1 MTFGLRLCAVAFLIA
16 NVFSL
21 PAAAALTA
29 EQLASVGVN
38 PPPGATLPL
47 DAPLKDLD
55 GRSTT
60 LRRVIA
66 DAPAVIVFADYRC
79 TQLCSPILAVT
90 GQALAKSGLDP
101 GRDYRLIVVG
111 FNPAA
116 TAADARQMV
125 AGQIGFDTPVGRATF
140 PLMGSERSVR
150 QLTTSVGYHF
160 VYDAENTRFAHPAAL
175 LIVTP
180 GGRLSRLLT
189 GLSITGDDARSALIE
204 AKSGARG
211 RVRQPGPVALLR
223 PRRLDR
229 TLWRPSA
236 NSACGGWRGDA
247 ARHRRGAPA
256 VVARRRK
263 RARVIS
269 FLPRQASTFAPQ
281 TDALYFTL
289 LGISG
294 AIVLLVFALIVVFSI
309 RYRRGSSAKRG
320 TLPPLIQHEF
330 EIGWTS
336 ATLFA
341 FLMLF
346 WWAGSN
352 EVSQLLPP
360 RDAMEIHVVAK
371 QWMWK
376 IQHPNGA
383 REINTLHVPVDEPVR
398 LDMTSQDVIHSFAVP
413 AFRIKQDILPGRY
426 VETGFRATE
435 TGVFHLFC
443 TQFCGTAHSGMVGSV
458 VVMSKP
464 DFAAWL
470 TGQRPSGDLV
480 AQGRALFTSLGC
492 AGCHE
497 PGGPVHAP
505 DLSGL
510 YGRKVP
516 LADGQFALVDDAYLR
531 DRILDPKANPPAGY
545 DPIMPSFKGEVDDAQ
560 ILELTA
566 YIRSLSLSSGVFR

>member
-16 NVFSL
+16 DVFSL

-60 LRRVIA
+60 LRRVVA

-204 AKSGARG
+204 AKSGTRG
-211 RVRQPGPVALLR
+211 RVRQPGPVAVLR
-223 PRRLDR
+223 PRRLGR

-256 VVARRRK
+256 FVARRRK

-294 AIVLLVFALIVVFSI
+294 AIVILVFALIVVFSDPLPARLLRQAGDVAAAHPARI
-309 RYRRGSSAKRG
+309 RDR
-320 TLPPLIQHEF
+320 
-330 EIGWTS
+330 
-336 ATLFA
+336 
-341 FLMLF
+341 
-346 WWAGSN
+346 
-352 EVSQLLPP
+352 
-360 RDAMEIHVVAK
+360 
-371 QWMWK
+371 
-376 IQHPNGA
+376 
-383 REINTLHVPVDEPVR
+383 VDERHPIR
-398 LDMTSQDVIHSFAVP
+398 LPDAV
-413 AFRIKQDILPGRY
+413 LVGG
-426 VETGFRATE
+426 VER
-435 TGVFHLFC
+435 
-443 TQFCGTAHSGMVGSV
+443 SV
-458 VVMSKP
+458 AA
-464 DFAAWL
+464 FAAA
-470 TGQRPSGDLV
+470 RRDGDPRCRQAMDV
-480 AQGRALFTSLGC
+480 EDPASERRARDQHASRAGGRAGAARHDF
-492 AGCHE
+492 AGCHPLFRGARLSHQAGHPAGALCRDRF
-497 PGGPVHAP
+497 PG
-505 DLSGL
+505 DRD
-510 YGRKVP
+510 GRLPSLLHSVLRDRSFRNGRLGRRHEQTRFCR
-516 LADGQFALVDDAYLR
+516 LADGPAPLR
-531 DRILDPKANPPAGY
+531 RLGRARPSPVHEPRLRGMPRAGR
-545 DPIMPSFKGEVDDAQ
+545 PCPRAR
-560 ILELTA
+560 A
-566 YIRSLSLSSGVFR
+566 

>member
-1 MTFGLRLCAVAFLIA
+1 M
-16 NVFSL
+16 
-21 PAAAALTA
+21 
-29 EQLASVGVN
+29 
-38 PPPGATLPL
+38 
-47 DAPLKDLD
+47 
-55 GRSTT
+55 
-60 LRRVIA
+60 
-66 DAPAVIVFADYRC
+66 
-79 TQLCSPILAVT
+79 
-90 GQALAKSGLDP
+90 
-101 GRDYRLIVVG
+101 
-111 FNPAA
+111 
-116 TAADARQMV
+116 
-125 AGQIGFDTPVGRATF
+125 
-140 PLMGSERSVR
+140 
-150 QLTTSVGYHF
+150 
-160 VYDAENTRFAHPAAL
+160 
-175 LIVTP
+175 
-180 GGRLSRLLT
+180 
-189 GLSITGDDARSALIE
+189 
-204 AKSGARG
+204 
-211 RVRQPGPVALLR
+211 
-223 PRRLDR
+223 
-229 TLWRPSA
+229 
-236 NSACGGWRGDA
+236 
-247 ARHRRGAPA
+247 
-256 VVARRRK
+256 
-263 RARVIS
+263 IS

-480 AQGRALFTSLGC
+480 AQGRALFSSLGC

-531 DRILDPKANPPAGY
+531 DRILDPKTNPPAGY

-566 YIRSLSLSSGVFR
+566 YIRSLSLSPGAFR

>member
-1 MTFGLRLCAVAFLIA
+1 
-16 NVFSL
+16 
-21 PAAAALTA
+21 
-29 EQLASVGVN
+29 
-38 PPPGATLPL
+38 
-47 DAPLKDLD
+47 
-55 GRSTT
+55 
-60 LRRVIA
+60 
-66 DAPAVIVFADYRC
+66 
-79 TQLCSPILAVT
+79 
-90 GQALAKSGLDP
+90 
-101 GRDYRLIVVG
+101 
-111 FNPAA
+111 
-116 TAADARQMV
+116 
-125 AGQIGFDTPVGRATF
+125 
-140 PLMGSERSVR
+140 
-150 QLTTSVGYHF
+150 
-160 VYDAENTRFAHPAAL
+160 
-175 LIVTP
+175 
-180 GGRLSRLLT
+180 
-189 GLSITGDDARSALIE
+189 
-204 AKSGARG
+204 
-211 RVRQPGPVALLR
+211 
-223 PRRLDR
+223 
-229 TLWRPSA
+229 
-236 NSACGGWRGDA
+236 
-247 ARHRRGAPA
+247 
-256 VVARRRK
+256 
-263 RARVIS
+263 VIS
-269 FLPRQASTFAPQ
+269 LLPRQASTFAPQ

-294 AIVLLVFALIVVFSI
+294 AIVLLVFALLVVFSI
-309 RYRRGSSAKRG
+309 RYRRGSPAKRG
-320 TLPPLIQHEF
+320 TLTPLIQREF

-336 ATLFA
+336 ATLFT
-341 FLMLF
+341 FLLMF

-383 REINTLHVPVDEPVR
+383 REINMLHVPVEESVR

-458 VVMSKP
+458 IVMTKP

-470 TGQRPSGDLV
+470 SGQRSSGDNV
-480 AQGRALFTSLGC
+480 AQGSALFTSLGC

-516 LADGQFALVDDAYLR
+516 LSDGEFALVDDAYLR
-531 DRILDPKANPPAGY
+531 DRILDPKTNPPAGY

-566 YIRSLSLSSGVFR
+566 YIRSLSASPGALQ

>member
-1 MTFGLRLCAVAFLIA
+1 M
-16 NVFSL
+16 
-21 PAAAALTA
+21 
-29 EQLASVGVN
+29 GVN
-38 PPPGATLPL
+38 PPPGATFPL
-47 DAPLKDLD
+47 DAPLTDLD

-66 DAPAVIVFADYRC
+66 DVPAVIVFADYRC

-90 GQALAKSGLDP
+90 GEALAKSGLDP

-125 AGQIGFDTPVGRATF
+125 GAEIGFDTPVGRATF
-140 PLMGSERSVR
+140 PLMGSERSVQR
-150 QLTTSVGYHF
+150 LTSSVGYHF
-160 VYDAENTRFAHPAAL
+160 VYDADNTRFAHPAAL

-180 GGRLSRLLT
+180 ERTPLAPPHRPFDHRRRRKKRADRGEERRGGR
-189 GLSITGDDARSALIE
+189 I
-204 AKSGARG
+204 
-211 RVRQPGPVALLR
+211 RQPGPVAVLR
-223 PRRLDR
+223 PRRLGR
-229 TLWRPSA
+229 TLCRASA
-236 NSACGGWRGDA
+236 NSARGDRRGDA
-247 ARHRRGAPA
+247 ARHRRGNPA
-256 VVARRRK
+256 VVARWRK

-281 TDALYFTL
+281 TDALYLTL

-320 TLPPLIQHEF
+320 TLPPLVQHEF

-480 AQGRALFTSLGC
+480 VQGRALFTSLGC

-516 LADGQFALVDDAYLR
+516 LANGQFALVDDAYLR
-531 DRILDPKANPPAGY
+531 DRILDPKTNPPAGY

-566 YIRSLSLSSGVFR
+566 YIRSLSLSHGASR

>member
-1 MTFGLRLCAVAFLIA
+1 
-16 NVFSL
+16 
-21 PAAAALTA
+21 
-29 EQLASVGVN
+29 
-38 PPPGATLPL
+38 
-47 DAPLKDLD
+47 
-55 GRSTT
+55 
-60 LRRVIA
+60 
-66 DAPAVIVFADYRC
+66 
-79 TQLCSPILAVT
+79 
-90 GQALAKSGLDP
+90 
-101 GRDYRLIVVG
+101 
-111 FNPAA
+111 
-116 TAADARQMV
+116 
-125 AGQIGFDTPVGRATF
+125 
-140 PLMGSERSVR
+140 
-150 QLTTSVGYHF
+150 
-160 VYDAENTRFAHPAAL
+160 
-175 LIVTP
+175 
-180 GGRLSRLLT
+180 
-189 GLSITGDDARSALIE
+189 
-204 AKSGARG
+204 
-211 RVRQPGPVALLR
+211 
-223 PRRLDR
+223 
-229 TLWRPSA
+229 
-236 NSACGGWRGDA
+236 
-247 ARHRRGAPA
+247 
-256 VVARRRK
+256 
-263 RARVIS
+263 VIS
-269 FLPRQASTFAPQ
+269 LLPRQASTFAPQ

-294 AIVLLVFALIVVFSI
+294 AIVFLVFTLIVVFSI
-309 RYRRGSSAKRG
+309 RYRRGSPAKRG

-383 REINTLHVPVDEPVR
+383 REINMLHVPLDESVR

-426 VETGFRATE
+426 VEIGFRATE

-470 TGQRPSGDLV
+470 SGQRPSGDLV

-497 PGGPVHAP
+497 PGGPIHAP

-516 LADGQFALVDDAYLR
+516 LASGQFALVDDAYLR
-531 DRILDPKANPPAGY
+531 DRILNSKTNPPAGY
-545 DPIMPSFKGEVDDAQ
+545 EPIMPSFQGEVDDAQ

-566 YIRSLSLSSGVFR
+566 YIRSLSASPGAF